1 MTAILEKAAPLLKII
16 IYGTFFIGISFALI
30 GVWLVYLGS
39 TGLTE
44 FNLLGQ
50 SFKSVNVGIGAVF
63 IGGVVVVF
71 TLRRAFKTIESGMNH
86 AANEIQAKVT
96 RNQQHLSGK
105 QLEFLI
111 MIAEK
116 GEQGAYACHLEEEN
130 NIGLS
135 REDIVY
141 RARDLE
147 SKGYISSKNLTDYV
161 YTVTEK
167 GVKELPN

>member
-1 MTAILEKAAPLLKII
+1 MTVILEKATPLLKII
-16 IYGTFFIGISFALI
+16 IYGAFFIGISFALI

-44 FNLLGQ
+44 LNLLGQ
-50 SFKSVNVGIGAVF
+50 SFESVNVGIGAVF
-63 IGGVVVVF
+63 IGGVVVSL
-71 TLRRAFKTIESGMNH
+71 TLRRAFQTIESGMNH
-86 AANEIQAKVT
+86 AANEVQAKVA
-96 RNQQHLSGK
+96 RKQQQLSGK

-116 GEQGAYACHLEEEN
+116 GEGGAYACHLEEEN
-130 NIGLS
+130 KIGLS

-147 SKGYISSKNLTDYV
+147 SHGYISIKNLTDYQ
-161 YTVTEK
+161 YNVTEK
-167 GVKELPN
+167 GLQELPN